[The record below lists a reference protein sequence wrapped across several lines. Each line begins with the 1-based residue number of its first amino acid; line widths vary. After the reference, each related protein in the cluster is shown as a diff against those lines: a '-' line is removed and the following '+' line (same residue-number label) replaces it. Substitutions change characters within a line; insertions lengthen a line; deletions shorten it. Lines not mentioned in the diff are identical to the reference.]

1 MNKTEL
7 IAAVAEK
14 AGLSKKDADAIAL
27 DEFSVFRVR
36 QDREYVGDFEREI
49 SKLEK
54 KLKRAQRALSRKYES
69 KKKGGRAI

>member
-1 MNKTEL
+1 MDLNEYPILKS
-7 IAAVAEK
+7 
-14 AGLSKKDADAIAL
+14 AGKISKKDADAIAL

-54 KLKRAQRALSRKYES
+54 KLKP
-69 KKKGGRAI
+69 